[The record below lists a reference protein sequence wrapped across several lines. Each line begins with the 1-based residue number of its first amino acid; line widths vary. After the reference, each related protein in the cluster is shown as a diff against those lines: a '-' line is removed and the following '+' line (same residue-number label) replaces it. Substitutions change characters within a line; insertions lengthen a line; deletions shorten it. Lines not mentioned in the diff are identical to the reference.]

1 MITNDSNIMALKKL
15 ILNND
20 DIKKLL
26 MHYRIIKKQNDS
38 DTFKQDHNEY
48 NNKYEFNDSIDIKE
62 KYLDKTL
69 SNDDIK
75 NNQNKISDT
84 SNIYNDLIN
93 NALSEIL
100 EYLCSNHID
109 ESEINNIIDNYNNN
123 QLYISLDSRYL
134 VDDII
139 HCINESLLFS
149 EKDKT
154 KIEETIL

>member
-15 ILNND
+15 ILNNN

-75 NNQNKISDT
+75 NNQNKISNT

-93 NALSEIL
+93 SALNEIL
-100 EYLCSNHID
+100 EYLRSNHID
-109 ESEINNIIDNYNNN
+109 ESEINNIIDNYNNA

-134 VDDII
+134 VDNII

-154 KIEETIL
+154 KIEKTIL